1 MRSAQHRTGSAT
13 IVSGEPAGGEQAA
26 NTLQPAG
33 SKSTH
38 NDTRRHSDSRGAM
51 YGIHEHWRGPLRFL
65 FVLVSLIRLVWP
77 IALTWKMAPRRSMM
91 PRKARAVDDVAP
103 EH

>member
-1 MRSAQHRTGSAT
+1 
-13 IVSGEPAGGEQAA
+13 
-26 NTLQPAG
+26 
-33 SKSTH
+33 
-38 NDTRRHSDSRGAM
+38 M

-65 FVLVSLIRLVWP
+65 LVLVSLIRLVWP